1 MTSATL
7 TTATPAYAVPT
18 GRRAAWHAFGAL
30 LLRDLRVLRRNLKSF
45 LLRTVMQPLLFVF
58 VFLYVFPKIGQGVGG
73 PSGGAAAKAGP
84 SFGDVLVPG
93 LLAVAIIFQGIQAVA
108 LPLVQEFSF
117 TREIEDRVLAPLPV
131 WAVGLGK
138 IVNGA
143 LQAMIAAMV
152 VFPLVRYIHAED
164 EKVSVSLSRPHIFL
178 AVLTLAGLMGA
189 CLGLLIGTSFA
200 PQQVPL
206 IFSIVVLPIT
216 MLGCIYYPWGAL
228 DPIKWLKYA
237 VLINPLVYMSEGMR
251 YALTPDI
258 PHMPTLAIFGAMI
271 FAVALMG
278 GTALHKFTGRVVT

>member
-1 MTSATL
+1 MTSATISA
-7 TTATPAYAVPT
+7 TAPRVVPV
-18 GRRAAWHAFGAL
+18 GRRAAWQAFAAL
-30 LLRDLRVLRRNLKSF
+30 LLRDLRVLRRNLKAF
-45 LLRTVMQPLLFVF
+45 LLRTVMQPILFVF

-73 PSGGAAAKAGP
+73 PSGGSAAQGGP

-108 LPLVQEFSF
+108 LPLVQEFSY
-117 TREIEDRVLAPLPV
+117 TKEIEDRVLAPLPV

-143 LQAMIAAMV
+143 VQAMLAALV

-178 AVLTLAGLMGA
+178 LVLVLAALMGA

-216 MLGCIYYPWGAL
+216 MLGCIYYPWAAL
-228 DPIKWLKYA
+228 EPIPWLKYA

-258 PHMPTLAIFGAMI
+258 PHMPTLAIFGAMT
-271 FAVALMG
+271 FAVVLMG
-278 GTALHKFTGRVVT
+278 GTSLRKFTTRVVS